1 MNIKP
6 LTILITGSSSGLGKA
21 LFETLSLCTI
31 GHKVIG
37 YDIDQGQDVTRPHDN
52 DVMQNLETLDVLINC
67 AGINSNQMF
76 EEVSQ
81 KRFDRVMQVNAFSIV
96 QMTQAFLPHLKASR
110 GTVINIVSNAASIPM
125 TSSLA
130 YNASKAAA
138 LMITRQMAHELTPM
152 FGITVFSVSPNKMS
166 GTKMS
171 KEIEANVCQVRG
183 WTPDYAAEYQK
194 KALMHGLETPP
205 ETVAQIIANLIN
217 TGNMKYMSGCD
228 IPVGK

>member
-1 MNIKP
+1 MNKP
-6 LTILITGSSSGLGKA
+6 LTILVTGSSSGLGKA
-21 LFETLSLCTI
+21 LFDALSLSTL
-31 GHKVIG
+31 GHNVIG
-37 YDIDQGQDVTRPHDN
+37 YDADQGQDVTRPVDN
-52 DVMQNLETLDVLINC
+52 DVMHNLDSLDVLINC
-67 AGINSNQMF
+67 AGINSNQWF
-76 EEVSQ
+76 EEVNQ
-81 KRFDRVMQVNAFSIV
+81 QEFDRVMHVNAYSIV
-96 QMTQAFLPHLKASR
+96 QMTQAFMTQLKASR
-110 GTVINIVSNAASIPM
+110 GTVINIVSNAANMPM

-152 FGITVFSVSPNKMS
+152 FGITVFSVSPNKLS

-171 KEIEANVCQVRG
+171 REIEANVCKVRG
-183 WTPDYAAEYQK
+183 WTPEYAAEYQK

-205 ETVAQIIANLIN
+205 ETVAQVIANLIN